1 MRFKEEYM
9 SVLILSNSAP
19 NYHFFFNS
27 LAEQLK
33 KKGEKIVYAVD
44 SEYSRLNNCVDQ
56 FSEDVHV
63 FADFFSKHEINES
76 LLAKYSEY
84 NLNYALLADFERAET
99 YGIWSEGQFSNDY
112 FQKLKSALLEF
123 FEKIIVK
130 HQIELILYENVSN
143 TFAYFAYIVASKHG
157 KNYRGFSPSRL
168 PGRFEISEGP
178 FDFHKIKKI
187 FEKIQHQE
195 IQVSEEI
202 QNSSKEYIK
211 GIEDVEPD
219 YMRFNNLSNINVAK
233 RYLSK
238 EKIFKLFKLFKYF
251 FEGSHWNFQ
260 IGNPLKTHIKLF
272 TRNLLRNIKCH
283 IVPKYYEKYDSNCKF
298 FLYPLHFHPES
309 STSVLSGNNLDEY
322 EVIRSIAF
330 NLPEGTALFVK
341 DHKSAWGFP
350 SLKFYK
356 KIKRLPNVKLLSPD
370 EPTKQLIKKSVG
382 VITLTSTV
390 GYEALLLEKPVILLG
405 RVFYEFH
412 KNVIILKSKDDM
424 FAVLNKLLTR
434 EQGDIA
440 VYNQHFVQAYWLS
453 THEGTLNLIKEESL
467 DGKNANRIINIL
479 GS

>member
-1 MRFKEEYM
+1 MP
-9 SVLILSNSAP
+9 VLILSNSAP

-27 LAEQLK
+27 LAKQLK
-33 KKGEKIVYAVD
+33 KQGEKIVYAVD

-76 LLAKYSEY
+76 LLAQYSEY
-84 NLNYALLADFERAET
+84 NLNYALLSDFERAET
-99 YGIWSEGQFSNDY
+99 YGIWSEKQFSNDY

-123 FEKIIVK
+123 FEKMVVEHK
-130 HQIELILYENVSN
+130 IELILYENVSN

-178 FDFHKIKKI
+178 FDFTKIKETFK
-187 FEKIQHQE
+187 KIQENE
-195 IQVSEEI
+195 IEVDEEI
-202 QNSSKEYIK
+202 QKASKEYIK
-211 GIEDVEPD
+211 GIENIEPD
-219 YMRFNNLSNINVAK
+219 YMRFNNSSSVNIGK

-238 EKIFKLFKLFKYF
+238 KKILKVLSLLKYTT
-251 FEGSHWNFQ
+251 ESSYWNFQ
-260 IGNPLKTHIKLF
+260 IGNPFKTHIKLF
-272 TRNLLRNIKCH
+272 LRNFLRRVKCFL
-283 IVPKYYEKYDSNCKF
+283 IPNYYEKYDSKCQF

-330 NLPEGTALFVK
+330 NLPEGTTLFVK
-341 DHKSAWGFP
+341 DHKSAWGLP
-350 SLKFYK
+350 TLKFYK

-370 EPTKQLIKKSVG
+370 EPTKQLIKKSEG
-382 VITLTSTV
+382 IITLTSTV

-412 KNVIILKSKDDM
+412 KNVIMLKSRDDM
-424 FAVLNKLLTR
+424 FSVLNGLLTR
-434 EQGDIA
+434 EPEDIA
-440 VYNQHFVQAYWLS
+440 VYNQQFIQAYWLS
-453 THEGTLNLIKEESL
+453 THKGTLNLTNQEPL
-467 DGKNANRIINIL
+467 VGNNANRIVRLLNI
-479 GS
+479 